1 MNRSEFLYTPAYLE
15 QSSIKDYIS
24 RLCASQSLSEL
35 DELRSNLDDCIDK
48 LTELKLRECCS
59 SARVESL
66 DTYLERLM
74 TSDNE
79 KEIKLCAAKL
89 KSRARVLYAG
99 KRIDVRFQNP

>member
-35 DELRSNLDDCIDK
+35 DELRSDLDACIDR
-48 LTELKLRECCS
+48 LVDLKLKECRS
-59 SARVESL
+59 STRIESL

-74 TSDNE
+74 TSDDE

-99 KRIDVRFQNP
+99 KRIDVQFQNP